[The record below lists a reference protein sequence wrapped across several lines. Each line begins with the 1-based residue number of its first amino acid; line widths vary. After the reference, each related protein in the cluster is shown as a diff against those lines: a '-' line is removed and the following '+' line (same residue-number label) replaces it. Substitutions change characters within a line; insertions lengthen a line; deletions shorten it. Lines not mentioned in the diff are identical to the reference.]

1 MSNSDKN
8 FRTVNRIL
16 GAQPSLGPIPGN
28 QVLPWA
34 TIILISWIVGYQ
46 ILGLGWLRT
55 GLMAFWLMGTWWIL
69 TGNQSWRFLA
79 KFIAVPN
86 LARGYARYQSLLI
99 TTQLHER
106 KNRKKKA
113 KRRR

>member
-1 MSNSDKN
+1 MSNSDKK

-16 GAQPSLGPIPGN
+16 GTQPNVGPIPGN
-28 QVLPWA
+28 QVVPWA
-34 TIILISWIVGYQ
+34 TILLTSWMIGHQ
-46 ILGLGWLRT
+46 MLGLSWLKT
-55 GLMAFWLMGTWWIL
+55 GLMALWLMGTWWIL

-79 KFIAVPN
+79 KFIAVPH
-86 LARGYARYQSLLI
+86 LARGYARYQSLL
-99 TTQLHER
+99 TPEPHER